1 MWVQT
6 LLLLASLSLLVEA
19 DKFTTCPSGHD
30 TEKTTTTFSICCFCC
45 CSSSITVHFSQ
56 VVINVGVDESEL
68 LDLLG
73 GANGVVPVSVDLLPL
88 SVSATAHA
96 AVLSAIVNFG
106 VDEFET
112 IGANGVS
119 TAFDLAHAAVSAMV
133 SFP

>member
-1 MWVQT
+1 MWVHT
-6 LLLLASLSLLVEA
+6 LLLLASLSLVVEA
-19 DKFTTCPSGHD
+19 DKGHD